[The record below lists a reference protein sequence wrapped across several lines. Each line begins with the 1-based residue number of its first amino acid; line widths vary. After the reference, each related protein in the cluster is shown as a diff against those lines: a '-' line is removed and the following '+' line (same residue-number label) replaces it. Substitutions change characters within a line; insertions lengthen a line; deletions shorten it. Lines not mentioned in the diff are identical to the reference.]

1 MDGHCSHLP
10 GCVTGA
16 DGKTCADSLETDS
29 GRLFEIGTE
38 CDESEIPDGGCVMV
52 KGVFSRNVDRIFFNV
67 Q

>member
-29 GRLFEIGTE
+29 GRLFEIGIE
-38 CDESEIPDGGCVMV
+38 CDESEIPDGGA
-52 KGVFSRNVDRIFFNV
+52 SW
-67 Q
+67 